1 MPLILKAFATRN
13 NGDVGPLGCTTALF
27 SSCVFSSNLRG
38 RGGRRGGDDVAW
50 MHMRH
55 APSCQISCHILSKDN
70 WSTGGG
76 DTGMDD
82 LFGFGE
88 PEPGA
93 GISLMLG
100 TMWNLFSSCL
110 SCFMSSVHLYNFFR
124 RSGWRKFGQKLKIQI
139 LNYSQHALNALIR
152 MENLKLRVGESATL
166 HFLVLV
172 LEGQEVSHLEVGMAD
187 RSFFIPILKS
197 R

>member
-1 MPLILKAFATRN
+1 
-13 NGDVGPLGCTTALF
+13 
-27 SSCVFSSNLRG
+27 
-38 RGGRRGGDDVAW
+38 
-50 MHMRH
+50 
-55 APSCQISCHILSKDN
+55 
-70 WSTGGG
+70 
-76 DTGMDD
+76 MDD

-172 LEGQEVSHLEVGMAD
+172 LEEQEVSHLEVGMAD
-187 RSFFIPILKS
+187 RSFFFPF
-197 R
+197 